1 MDAGAL
7 AGAGCSG
14 THCAAILLTVP
25 QTVLVQIIGRIYVAL
40 DSIVILAKVSDVD
53 AKE

>member
-1 MDAGAL
+1 MDTHAL

-14 THCAAILLTVP
+14 ARAAAILLTIP
-25 QTVLVQIIGRIYVAL
+25 QTVLVQIIGRIYVAF
-40 DSIVILAKVSDVD
+40 DSIVVLAQVSVVE

>member
-1 MDAGAL
+1 MDTGAL
-7 AGAGCSG
+7 AGARRSS

-25 QTVLVQIIGRIYVAL
+25 QTVLVQIIGRIYVAF
-40 DSIVILAKVSDVD
+40 DSIVVLAQVSVVE